1 MGKVNLP
8 KIFRR
13 QVQYEVSK
21 AAGITDQSSLRTYL
35 ETQKK
40 DVCYTTTEF
49 FNKGEESK
57 KNMFATFIDQD
68 GKINFAPRFS
78 IYRKGVKLKD
88 ANGEKI
94 DKWY

>member
-1 MGKVNLP
+1 MAKVNLP

-21 AAGITDQSSLRTYL
+21 AAGITDQTSLRNYL

-40 DVCYTTTEF
+40 DMCYTTTEF

-57 KNMFATFIDQD
+57 KKMFATFIDQD
-68 GKINFAPRFS
+68 GKINFAPRDLVF
-78 IYRKGVKLKD
+78 I
-88 ANGEKI
+88 EKESN
-94 DKWY
+94 

>member
-1 MGKVNLP
+1 MAKENLP

-21 AAGITDQSSLRTYL
+21 AAGITDQTSLRNYL

-40 DVCYTTTEF
+40 DMCYTTEF

-57 KNMFATFIDQD
+57 KKMFDQD
-68 GKINFAPRFS
+68 GKINFAPRDLVF
-78 IYRKGVKLKD
+78 I
-88 ANGEKI
+88 EKESN
-94 DKWY
+94 